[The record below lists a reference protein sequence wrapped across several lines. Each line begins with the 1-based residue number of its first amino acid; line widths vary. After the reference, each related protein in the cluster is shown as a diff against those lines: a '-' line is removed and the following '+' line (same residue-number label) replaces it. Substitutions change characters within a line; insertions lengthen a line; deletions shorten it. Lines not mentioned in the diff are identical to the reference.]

1 MNLVPTPTTKNAPRK
16 RTPRTEGHGGFF
28 FFFSVL
34 WLLTTNIQKKGYFP
48 IVGGA
53 ILTSHFWGQHSRA
66 LEIHEDELSPIFR
79 KKDKWR
85 RQRPKNESGTSHEFP
100 FLWNPP
106 TRFKK
111 KQGGNRF
118 PSQFYRLNFI
128 QNFTKTNFR
137 QILMVQCTMVDF
149 ELIVA
154 RFCDAFRVTIRNL
167 LDFSTDVSFFFPTVS
182 FSLSPSDHDRS
193 RFSVQFGV
201 VLKL

>member
-66 LEIHEDELSPIFR
+66 LEIHEDERSPIFR

-111 KQGGNRF
+111 KTGRESLPLAILQVELHTKFYENELSTDTHGSVHNGRF
-118 PSQFYRLNFI
+118 WADCG
-128 QNFTKTNFR
+128 
-137 QILMVQCTMVDF
+137 QILW
-149 ELIVA
+149 
-154 RFCDAFRVTIRNL
+154 RV
-167 LDFSTDVSFFFPTVS
+167 SG
-182 FSLSPSDHDRS
+182 DHP
-193 RFSVQFGV
+193 
-201 VLKL
+201 